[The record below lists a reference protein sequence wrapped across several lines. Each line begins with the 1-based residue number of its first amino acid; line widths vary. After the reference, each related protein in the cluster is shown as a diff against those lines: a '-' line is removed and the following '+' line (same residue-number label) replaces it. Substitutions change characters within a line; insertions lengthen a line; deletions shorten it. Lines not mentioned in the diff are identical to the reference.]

1 MTEKKPRATDKKF
14 KNDDLPREIDR
25 QVWRRVFVP
34 TFMMHVARQD
44 NPFEHN
50 VKVGCAAMQKIW
62 DGLFGGVSYKIIQ
75 SSAVY
80 QLVRIN
86 IQFISL

>member
-1 MTEKKPRATDKKF
+1 VTEANKKY
-14 KNDDLPREIDR
+14 KNQDLPQDIDR
-25 QVWRRVFVP
+25 HVWRRVFVP

-62 DGLFGGVSYKIIQ
+62 DEVFSETNYNVVYSGP
-75 SSAVY
+75 VY
-80 QLVRIN
+80 QLVRIFLN
-86 IQFISL
+86 SL